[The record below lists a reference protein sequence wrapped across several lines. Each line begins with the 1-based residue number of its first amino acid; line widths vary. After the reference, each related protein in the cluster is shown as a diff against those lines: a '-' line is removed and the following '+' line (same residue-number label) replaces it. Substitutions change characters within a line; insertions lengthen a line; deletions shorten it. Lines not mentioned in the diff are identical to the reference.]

1 MKWTFAAA
9 RLLRDWGQYK
19 RRVGPKKIAVAAGIA
34 AIAVVDIAQ
43 R

>member
-9 RLLRDWGQYK
+9 RLLRDCGEYK
-19 RRVGPKKIAVAAGIA
+19 RRVGPNKISVAAGIA
-34 AIAVVDIAQ
+34 AIAAVDFAQ